1 MKSRFFLRQMPQCS
15 QAVLRI
21 ESYGYTTTNLR
32 PREVTPGDLMML
44 KLYSGFGS
52 FEILNSHLKK
62 IRLAAVKKSLYGCKI
77 RQGKCLLQ
85 DLCERLLAIYE
96 MHVLMCTKLGVVNR
110 CSSSSY
116 QNIYLGIFPAHIVPH
131 AAFGEVSHAF

>member
-96 MHVLMCTKLGVVNR
+96 MPASKSIAFPGTTKRRLT
-110 CSSSSY
+110 CSDVHKAWSR
-116 QNIYLGIFPAHIVPH
+116 
-131 AAFGEVSHAF
+131 